1 MDGGAWLW
9 LLGAGRSAAAP
20 GSLGKPQACAPGS
33 LVLVLV
39 GFFCLFVLGVF
50 FFFLLCER
58 RNRKHRP
65 FSDWLTRNTLGQTLD
80 TRAGERGLKAPE
92 KITYASCWA
101 AADLGTLW
109 PTPPAVPTLSPLL
122 SSRRDMYS
130 YSFIIFF

>member
-50 FFFLLCER
+50 FFFSCCAKEETESTA
-58 RNRKHRP
+58 P
-65 FSDWLTRNTLGQTLD
+65 SQT
-80 TRAGERGLKAPE
+80 G
-92 KITYASCWA
+92 S
-101 AADLGTLW
+101 LGTLW
-109 PTPPAVPTLSPLL
+109 DKPWTPALE
-122 SSRRDMYS
+122 REG
-130 YSFIIFF
+130 

>member
-50 FFFLLCER
+50 FFFSLAV
-58 RNRKHRP
+58 RKKK
-65 FSDWLTRNTLGQTLD
+65 Q
-80 TRAGERGLKAPE
+80 KAP
-92 KITYASCWA
+92 
-101 AADLGTLW
+101 
-109 PTPPAVPTLSPLL
+109 PLL
-122 SSRRDMYS
+122 RLAHSEHFGINPGHPRWREG
-130 YSFIIFF
+130 

>member
-1 MDGGAWLW
+1 MAAGAWLW
-9 LLGAGRSAAAP
+9 LLGGRAVCSRP
-20 GSLGKPQACAPGS
+20 GSLGKSQAFAPGS

-50 FFFLLCER
+50 FFFFLLCER

-65 FSDWLTRNTLGQTLD
+65 FSDWLTQNTLGQTLD
-80 TRAGERGLKAPE
+80 TRAGEGGLKAPE

-101 AADLGTLW
+101 AADLGALW

-122 SSRRDMYS
+122 SSRRDTYS
-130 YSFIIFF
+130 